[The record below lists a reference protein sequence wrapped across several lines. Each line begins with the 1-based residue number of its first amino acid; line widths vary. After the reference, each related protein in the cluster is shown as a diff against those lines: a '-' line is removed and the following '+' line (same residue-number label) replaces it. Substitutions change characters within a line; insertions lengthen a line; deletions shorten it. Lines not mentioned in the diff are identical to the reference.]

1 MNKKMLVSGVAG
13 ALMLVSAGAT
23 KLVTPSTYLS
33 SVRPG
38 LPLETTIPHAFGEW
52 REDQE
57 RAGAVVNPQ
66 TEAALKKIYTQ
77 TLSRTYVNRDGE
89 RIMLSIAYGGDQ
101 RDGMQVH
108 YPEICYPAQGFQLN
122 ASTVGEVRV
131 GGGTIPVR
139 RLETAQ
145 YPNRAEPVTY
155 WTMVGDR
162 AVLGGSKKKLAE
174 LHYAMA
180 GQIPDGLLFRV
191 SSIDDDTARA
201 FKDQEQFINDLLA
214 SLSAPAREQLSGLR

>member
-23 KLVTPSTYLS
+23 RLVTPSTYLS

-38 LPLETTIPHAFGEW
+38 LALETTIPHAFGQW

-57 RAGAVVNPQ
+57 RSGAVVNPQ

-122 ASTVGEVRV
+122 ASTVGELRV
-131 GGGTIPVR
+131 GTGTIPVR
-139 RLETAQ
+139 RLETAL

-191 SSIDDDTARA
+191 SSIDENTARA

-214 SLSAPAREQLSGLR
+214 SLSAPARAQLSGLR